1 MLLPLNV
8 EFSLCLFQSFR
19 TQRLPSAES
28 GSGMWW
34 SPLATCGCL
43 RSNITWAE
51 LKLHCLEFVLCLPRV
66 RGVWFRLWGFFNQ
79 WIPMTVNFASCSQ
92 LCWVWSDFGVS
103 GISVPSSGASPFS
116 PRGRVNHTL
125 RCWGFFFNTNQG
137 KITADTE
144 IYWPVSAL
152 STFPGASP
160 DLPDFCPFAA
170 VEKLSQR
177 AAAGIFHPTHPYSG
191 FSGWSYWN
199 TSGPSVTEL
208 CLVPAVFKVMQSLY
222 FSLLII
228 QHKLLLVMPQPL
240 KKDLV
245 KWHLLLKAQNIT

>member
-1 MLLPLNV
+1 MAAGCDGPLLPPV
-8 EFSLCLFQSFR
+8 VVSVPTSLEQNWNFIAWNLCCACLVSVGFG
-19 TQRLPSAES
+19 L
-28 GSGMWW
+28 G
-34 SPLATCGCL
+34 CG
-43 RSNITWAE
+43 
-51 LKLHCLEFVLCLPRV
+51 V
-66 RGVWFRLWGFFNQ
+66 FFKQ
-79 WIPMTVNFASCSQ
+79 WIPITVNFASCSQ

-125 RCWGFFFNTNQG
+125 RCWGGFFNTNQG

-228 QHKLLLVMPQPL
+228 QHKFLLVMPQPL